1 MIRSILCIIYNV
13 FRTALGK
20 LLHPGR
26 FRIAWIQRLSPRC
39 SLRVFGRGSI
49 WIGRNCDVAPYCN
62 FEAHNQGVL
71 TIGAGCFFNRYCMI
85 SAQEQ
90 VTIGD
95 RCLFGPG
102 VRIFDNNH
110 RHSPETGVEQAL
122 TTAPISIGEGSW
134 IGSNVVI
141 LKGSR
146 IGKHCVIGAGC
157 IVHGIIPDGAVV
169 VARQELEIR

>member
-1 MIRSILCIIYNV
+1 MDPAPFAPLFAAGV
-13 FRTALGK
+13 W
-20 LLHPGR
+20 
-26 FRIAWIQRLSPRC
+26 AWR
-39 SLRVFGRGSI
+39 I
-49 WIGRNCDVAPYCN
+49 WIGQNCYAAPYCN

-85 SAQEQ
+85 SAQER

>member
-49 WIGRNCDVAPYCN
+49 WIGQNCYAAPYCN

-85 SAQEQ
+85 SAQGR

-122 TTAPISIGEGSW
+122 TTAPISISEGSW

-157 IVHGIIPDGAVV
+157 IVLGIIPDGAVV